1 MHFTK
6 TTTTMTYVVH
16 TYVRIAP
23 ANIVMKSR
31 QLPLSNKTAAFRFFA
46 LLRTAILGH
55 GIGYENG
62 KFPAEKTS
70 HFAKVGFEK

>member
-1 MHFTK
+1 M
-6 TTTTMTYVVH
+6 MTYVR

-31 QLPLSNKTAAFRFFA
+31 QLPLFNKMAANRVFN
-46 LLRTAILGH
+46 LLRTAIFH
-55 GIGYENG
+55 GMYQDTTKWV

-70 HFAKVGFEK
+70 QSAKVGFEK